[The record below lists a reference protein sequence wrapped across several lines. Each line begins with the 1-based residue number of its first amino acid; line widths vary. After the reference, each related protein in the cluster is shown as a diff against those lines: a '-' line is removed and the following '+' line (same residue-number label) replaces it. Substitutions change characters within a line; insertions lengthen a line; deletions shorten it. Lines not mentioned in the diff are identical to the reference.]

1 MAAVIE
7 GTTLQAQQS
16 SIEADGVSGSV
27 TLKWR
32 GTRTELEALVIS
44 SGLNTGGHKWSIEP
58 DEAGLAVLTWTIAT
72 GPNGDSTETDDPI
85 STEWEITTPS
95 EQVPISEHED
105 WAEEM
110 AAFETADPDGAKVFL
125 DYWEGDATYDDL
137 VADSIQTEIA
147 SDYPFLDGAIDL
159 KRRGVKGYFRGAP
172 VLTVVDRYQR
182 QAPFATDSAD
192 VNKVYSRD
200 RLVSAFQSRTS
211 GQQMP
216 MSISTRLKDGQYL
229 CEAITRRASSDG
241 ANEVTQVFRWAP
253 EWSATLY
260 PNRDV

>member
-72 GPNGDSTETDDPI
+72 GPNGDSTETDSPI

-95 EQVPISEHED
+95 EQVPLTEHED
-105 WAEEM
+105 WGQI
-110 AAFETADPDGAKVFL
+110 ADLEADDPLLAQTFMDFWA
-125 DYWEGDATYDDL
+125 DDATW
-137 VADSIQTEIA
+137 ADIGDSAKSTLEN
-147 SDYPFLDGAIDL
+147 DYPFLYEAAL
-159 KRRGVKGYFRGAP
+159 AKREGVKGYFRGAP

-182 QAPFATDSAD
+182 QAPFAQDTAE

-200 RLVSAFQSRTS
+200 SLVTAFQSRAS

-216 MSISTRLKDGQYL
+216 TSISSKLKDGQYL

-253 EWSATLY
+253 EWRAFLY